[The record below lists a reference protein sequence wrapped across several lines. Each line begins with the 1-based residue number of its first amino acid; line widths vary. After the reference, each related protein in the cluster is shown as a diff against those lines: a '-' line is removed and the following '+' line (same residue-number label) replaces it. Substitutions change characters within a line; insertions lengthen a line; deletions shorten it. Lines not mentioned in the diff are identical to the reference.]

1 MTTFQAPEGSPQA
14 MRHFPFPTC
23 PRRRNERRSR
33 RFAIDWIK
41 PVPSD
46 TMPLVSALLGGAF
59 PKCSGAVGEL
69 NALQRQVLA
78 RMVNTEELWQIGNLM
93 WTFQTYGLPWDR
105 GKCAELVGVQVTD
118 DEALKALRSG

>member
-78 RMVNTEELWQIGNLM
+78 RMVNTEELWQIGQSDVDLPDLWASVGSQEM
-93 WTFQTYGLPWDR
+93 RRAGWRAGRRWT
-105 GKCAELVGVQVTD
+105 KH
-118 DEALKALRSG
+118 